1 MEVILILIGISL
13 SIAVGF
19 LILFIWN
26 FRSGQYDDIESPA
39 FRILFEN
46 GGGESGSKK
55 KGAINSKPDKTQ
67 VSD

>member
-1 MEVILILIGISL
+1 MSVIIILIGISL

-19 LILFIWN
+19 LIMFIWN
-26 FRSGQYDDIESPA
+26 FRSGQYDDIEAPA

-46 GGGESGSKK
+46 KEGKAGSKK
-55 KGAINSKPDKTQ
+55 ETPVARPDESQ

>member
-26 FRSGQYDDIESPA
+26 FRSGQYDDVEAPA

-46 GGGESGSKK
+46 RGVESGSKK
-55 KGAINSKPDKTQ
+55 ETLISKPDKTQ